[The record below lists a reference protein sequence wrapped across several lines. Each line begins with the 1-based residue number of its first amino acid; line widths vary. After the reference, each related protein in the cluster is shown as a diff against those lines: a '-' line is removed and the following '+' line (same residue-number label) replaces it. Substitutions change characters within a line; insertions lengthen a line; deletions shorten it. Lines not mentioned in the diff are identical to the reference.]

1 MQADFSLELGAHDP
15 VLSVPWAAPEGEP
28 RYYDLRR
35 HPELLF
41 CVEEAARNPELG
53 EFLSRLNAE
62 RSLLQSAKC
71 DLWFTRELGEE
82 EQEFGAEGKF
92 GGYIDLFFC
101 DPHARSS
108 LPAHES
114 FGRQLAELLARAPEL
129 ASAME
134 IILRRAYFLPESA
147 PPGRDPAFGEGLRSG
162 GEEGFYFTLYVF
174 GYGDEEQEARQRW
187 TVSLKLVQNALLQLA
202 GRHS

>member
-1 MQADFSLELGAHDP
+1 
-15 VLSVPWAAPEGEP
+15 
-28 RYYDLRR
+28 
-35 HPELLF
+35 
-41 CVEEAARNPELG
+41 LG
-53 EFLSRLNAE
+53 EFLSRLNEE

-82 EQEFGAEGKF
+82 EQVFGAEGKF
-92 GGYIDLFFC
+92 GGYIDLFFS
-101 DPHARSS
+101 DPHARGS

-114 FGRQLAELLARAPEL
+114 FGRRLAELLARAPEL

-134 IILRRAYFLPESA
+134 IILRRAHFLPESE
-147 PPGRDPAFGEGLRSG
+147 PPGNDPALGEGPRPG
-162 GEEGFYFTLYVF
+162 VEEEQEVEDGFYFTLYVF

-187 TVSLKLVQNALLQLA
+187 AVSLKLVQNALLQLA